1 MKKHTFVLLVFILV
15 MLFGACGVSN
25 EETSSGSGQE
35 SVENQESVESAAN
48 DNQSSEEESGVTSEI
63 EEEEVSKLN
72 VPTQIVDGDYDFTGW
87 DASRLSRSP
96 QIDFWNVCLGTTE
109 LLYLYAGDTG
119 LAQIYTMTPE
129 GEITEYGE
137 TPWMGS
143 GIQCTEA
150 EGTWYLMHNTL
161 EWKLYTLQEGKIVEL
176 YEYPENGTE
185 RFYEISTNEILI
197 AEDTLYYAYSLI
209 DRASQSMNQKIAGG
223 IGQIDLTTGEKSVWL
238 QEEGMVSYR
247 LITAANDHIV
257 YEKTTDDSQTSVFF
271 RGVREG
277 ETVYIQTLPEIGLDC
292 SPVGHV
298 IYYAKDGM
306 LQAMDVSD
314 GHVEPITE
322 TVEDEHVV
330 YADENRILCESL
342 DSVFLYDIQG
352 NLEQTFSKNRNEER
366 VEERDLCGIWK
377 DRLIWAET
385 YMEEEKTV
393 FFLFSTD
400 LEGQNRQDIGK
411 LRG

>member
-1 MKKHTFVLLVFILV
+1 M
-15 MLFGACGVSN
+15 
-25 EETSSGSGQE
+25 
-35 SVENQESVESAAN
+35 
-48 DNQSSEEESGVTSEI
+48 
-63 EEEEVSKLN
+63 
-72 VPTQIVDGDYDFTGW
+72 
-87 DASRLSRSP
+87 
-96 QIDFWNVCLGTTE
+96 
-109 LLYLYAGDTG
+109 
-119 LAQIYTMTPE
+119 
-129 GEITEYGE
+129 
-137 TPWMGS
+137 
-143 GIQCTEA
+143 
-150 EGTWYLMHNTL
+150 
-161 EWKLYTLQEGKIVEL
+161 
-176 YEYPENGTE
+176 
-185 RFYEISTNEILI
+185 
-197 AEDTLYYAYSLI
+197 
-209 DRASQSMNQKIAGG
+209 
-223 IGQIDLTTGEKSVWL
+223 
-238 QEEGMVSYR
+238 
-247 LITAANDHIV
+247 
-257 YEKTTDDSQTSVFF
+257 
-271 RGVREG
+271 REG
-277 ETVYIQTLPEIGLDC
+277 DTVYIQTLPEIGLDC

-322 TVEDEHVV
+322 TVEDERVV

>member
-1 MKKHTFVLLVFILV
+1 MKKHTFLLLVFILV

-25 EETSSGSGQE
+25 AGSGQE
-35 SVENQESVESAAN
+35 SVGNQESVESAAN
-48 DNQSSEEESGVTSEI
+48 DNQSSKEESTVTSEI
-63 EEEEVSKLN
+63 EEEEEASELN

-96 QIDFWNVCLGTTE
+96 QINFWNVCLGTTE

-119 LAQIYTMTPE
+119 LAQIYSMTPE
-129 GEITEYGE
+129 GEIIEYGE

-143 GIQCTEA
+143 EIQCTEA

-161 EWKLYTLQEGKIVEL
+161 EWKLYTLQDGKIVEL
-176 YEYPENGTE
+176 YEYPENGTK

-209 DRASQSMNQKIAGG
+209 DRASQSLNQTIAGG

-238 QEEGMVSYR
+238 QEEGVVSYR
-247 LITAANDHIV
+247 LITAAKDHIV
-257 YEKTTDDSQTSVFF
+257 YAKTTDDSQTSDFF

-277 ETVYIQTLPEIGLDC
+277 ETVYIQTLPEISLDC

-314 GHVEPITE
+314 GHVELITE
-322 TVEDEHVV
+322 TVENEHVV

-366 VEERDLCGIWK
+366 GEEMDLCGIWK

-385 YMEEEKTV
+385 YMKEEKTV